1 MTLRE
6 FLESHGVPEEE
17 IAAAEGEGQEAV
29 QLLAVD
35 RILMPGE
42 GRYTQAEVTEK
53 VGFDIEEARHFWRAL
68 GFADIPEGQRAFT
81 DGDVEALRTLKQ
93 LTDQGVVDPGVAMQ
107 LARVFGQ
114 SLSRMADSYVATLR
128 TRVEQPLRSAGGTE
142 QEIAEAVT
150 AVTAAMLP
158 TIEGLVQYS
167 WRRHLAA
174 AAQRQLYFGPDAA
187 TGQDTLTVGFADMVG
202 FTAISQQLDE
212 HELAGTVDRFE
223 SVAFDTIAEH
233 GGRVVKMI
241 GDEVM
246 YVTDDPASGAVIA
259 MTLAEVYGDDETMP
273 DVRVG
278 LAMGPVLA
286 REGDY
291 FGPTVNRASRI
302 VNIAYAGSVVVSDE
316 IHQVLEDDDRFG
328 WKRLRP
334 RRLKGIGWTPLWVLA
349 RPGEGSPRTGLP
361 AEVARRMRARRERRR
376 EREEHEDEDHDREHE
391 DDRSE

>member
-1 MTLRE
+1 MSLRE
-6 FLESHGVPEEE
+6 FLESQGVPEQQ
-17 IAAAEGEGQEAV
+17 IAAAEHQGQEAL

-42 GRYTQAEVTEK
+42 ERYAQAEVMEQ
-53 VGFDIEEARHFWRAL
+53 VGIDIEEARRYWRAL
-68 GFADIPEGQRAFT
+68 GFPVIPEGEEAFT
-81 DGDVEALRTLKQ
+81 EGDVQAHRTLKE
-93 LTDQGVVDPGVAMQ
+93 LTDQGVVDPEVAMQ

-128 TRVEQPLRSAGGTE
+128 TRVEQPLRNADASE

-174 AAQRQLYFGPDAA
+174 AAQRQLYFGPDAT
-187 TGQDTLTVGFADMVG
+187 TGQETLTIGFADMVG

-223 SVAFDTIAEH
+223 SIAFDTIAAY

-246 YVTDDPASGAVIA
+246 YVTEDAASGAMIA

-291 FGPTVNRASRI
+291 FGPTVNLASRI
-302 VNIAYAGSVVVSDE
+302 CNIAYAGSAVVSDE
-316 IHQVLEDDDRFG
+316 IHEALEDDADFG
-328 WKRLRP
+328 WKALRP
-334 RRLKGIGWTPLWVLA
+334 RRLKGIGWTPLWVLT
-349 RPGEGSPRTGLP
+349 RPGEGSSRTGFP
-361 AEVARRMRARRERRR
+361 AEVARRMRARRDRRR
-376 EREEHEDEDHDREHE
+376 EREEHEEEE
-391 DDRSE
+391 SDDGH

>member
-6 FLESHGVPEEE
+6 FLESQGVPADE
-17 IAAAEGEGQEAV
+17 ISAAEEKGHEAV

-35 RILMPGE
+35 RILLPGDE
-42 GRYTQAEVTEK
+42 RYTRSELVEK
-53 VGFDIEEARHFWRAL
+53 VGFDLDDARRYWRAL
-68 GFADIPEGQRAFT
+68 GFPDTADTARAFT
-81 DGDVEALRTLKQ
+81 DTDAEALRTLKQ
-93 LTDQGVVDPGVAMQ
+93 LIDQGVVDPEVALQ

-114 SLSRMADSYVATLR
+114 SLSRMADSQIATLR
-128 TRVEQPLRSAGGTE
+128 ARVEEPLRSAGASD

-158 TIEGLVQYS
+158 TVEELVTYL

-187 TGQDTLTVGFADMVG
+187 TGQEMLTVGFADMVG

-212 HELAGTVDRFE
+212 HELAQTVDRFE
-223 SVAFDTIAEH
+223 SIAYDTIAEH

-246 YVTDDPASGAVIA
+246 FVTDDPGSGAMIA
-259 MTLAEVYGDDETMP
+259 STLAEVYGDDEAMP

-278 LAMGPVLA
+278 LARGPALA

-291 FGPTVNRASRI
+291 FGPAVNLASRI
-302 VNIAYAGSVVVSDE
+302 VNIAYAGSAVVSDE
-316 IHQVLEDDDRFG
+316 IHEALEGDERFG
-328 WKRLRP
+328 WKPLRP
-334 RRLKGIGWTPLWVLA
+334 RRLKGIGWTPLWVLT
-349 RPGEGSPRTGLP
+349 RPGEGSSRTGAA
-361 AEVARRMRARRERRR
+361 AEVNRRMRTRRERRQAK
-376 EREEHEDEDHDREHE
+376 EEEQQEDENAE
-391 DDRSE
+391 

>member
-1 MTLRE
+1 MTLRGY
-6 FLESHGVPEEE
+6 LESQGVSEGD
-17 IAAAEGEGQEAV
+17 IAAAEEQGQEAV

-42 GRYTQAEVTEK
+42 ARYTQAELVEK
-53 VGFDIEEARHFWRAL
+53 VGFDLDQARRYWRAL
-68 GFADIPEGQRAFT
+68 GFPDIPDGERAFT
-81 DGDVEALRTLKQ
+81 DSDVEALRTLKQ
-93 LTDQGVVDPGVAMQ
+93 LIDQGVVDPEVVMQ

-114 SLSRMADSYVATLR
+114 SLSRMADSQVATLR
-128 TRVEQPLRSAGGTE
+128 TRVEEPLRNAGASEHEVT
-142 QEIAEAVT
+142 EAVT

-158 TIEGLVQYS
+158 TIEGPVLHS

-174 AAQRQLYFGPDAA
+174 AAQRQLFFTSDSS
-187 TGQDTLTVGFADMVG
+187 GQETMAVGFADMVG

-212 HELAGTVDRFE
+212 HELAAIVDRFE
-223 SVAFDTIAEH
+223 SVAYDTIAEY

-246 YVTDDPASGAVIA
+246 FVTEDPAAGAMIA
-259 MTLAEVYGDDETMP
+259 ATLAEVYGDDEGMP

-302 VNIAYAGSVVVSDE
+302 VNIAYAGAAVVSDE
-316 IHQVLEDDDRFG
+316 VHEALEGDDRVG
-328 WKRLRP
+328 WKPLRP
-334 RRLKGIGWTPLWVLA
+334 RRLKGIGWTPLWVLT
-349 RPGEGSPRTGLP
+349 RPGEGSRAALP
-361 AEVARRMRARRERRR
+361 LEVARRIRTRRERRQAK
-376 EREEHEDEDHDREHE
+376 EAEQQEESNGDGEG
-391 DDRSE
+391 

>member
-6 FLESHGVPEEE
+6 FLESQGVPEED
-17 IAAAEGEGQEAV
+17 IAAAEEQGEQAV

-35 RILMPGE
+35 RILMPGDV
-42 GRYTQAEVTEK
+42 RYTQAELVDK
-53 VGFDIEEARHFWRAL
+53 VGFDLEDARRYWRAL
-68 GFADIPEGQRAFT
+68 GFPDIPVGERAFT
-81 DGDVEALRTLKQ
+81 DSDVEALRTLKQ
-93 LTDQGVVDPGVAMQ
+93 LIDQGVVDPDVAMQ

-114 SLSRMADSYVATLR
+114 SLSRMADSQVSTSR
-128 TRVEQPLRSAGGTE
+128 TRVEEPLRNAGASE

-158 TIEGLVQYS
+158 TVEGLVLYS

-187 TGQDTLTVGFADMVG
+187 TGQETLAVGFADMVG

-212 HELAGTVDRFE
+212 HELAATVDRFE
-223 SVAFDTIAEH
+223 SVAYDTIGAN

-246 YVTDDPASGAVIA
+246 YVTDDAASGAEIA
-259 MTLAEVYGDDETMP
+259 VTLAEVYGDDEAMP

-278 LAMGPVLA
+278 LAMGPALA

-302 VNIAYAGSVVVSDE
+302 VNIAYAGSAVVSDE
-316 IHQVLEDDDRFG
+316 IHEALEGDDRFG
-328 WKRLRP
+328 WKALRP

-349 RPGEGSPRTGLP
+349 RPGEGASRSGLNE
-361 AEVARRMRARRERRR
+361 EVARRVRARRDRRR
-376 EREEHEDEDHDREHE
+376 AAEEEESESQSDDE
-391 DDRSE
+391 